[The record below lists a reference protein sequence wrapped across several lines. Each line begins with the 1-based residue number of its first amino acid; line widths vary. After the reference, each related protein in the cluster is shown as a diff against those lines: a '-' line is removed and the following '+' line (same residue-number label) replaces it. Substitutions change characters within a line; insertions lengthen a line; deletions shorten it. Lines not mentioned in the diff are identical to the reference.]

1 MANMEQL
8 LILFRLG
15 VHAWNR
21 WRATNREVRPDF
33 IGANLSK
40 ADLSEADLSMVELRG
55 AKLVE
60 TELKSADL
68 IWADLREADLSDAN
82 LGMAKLNEANLSG
95 ANLSGANLSGAMLI
109 GANLSGANL
118 TGANLSGT
126 NLIGANL
133 SEAELMGTNFSEA
146 DLSEVNLEKT
156 HAFNAN
162 FHKAIL
168 TGVCLADWRTNY
180 TTNLQDVVCGYVYL
194 QEGQQKRLPSSG
206 FFASGEFT
214 MQFQKAFTTIDWVFP
229 EGVNWIAFAYC
240 LKTETENEELHLQIK
255 TIHEVEDNAILVRV
269 KAPPEID
276 PAKTESALKEKYEFF
291 CQILQ
296 EKQAA
301 SSGVADK
308 QNLAPEKIRAFKK
321 QKITDLTTIISQLS
335 SDQLSSWQKIMEK
348 AAETRTINPGKSSV
362 IPAQGRAY

>member
-21 WRATNREVRPDF
+21 WRTTNREVRPDF
-33 IGANLSK
+33 AGANLSK
-40 ADLSEADLSMVELRG
+40 ADLSEVDLSMVELRE

-60 TELKSADL
+60 TELRNADL
-68 IWADLREADLSDAN
+68 IWADLSDADLSDAD
-82 LGMAKLNEANLSG
+82 LEMAKLNEANLSR

-118 TGANLSGT
+118 TGANFTGA

-133 SEAELMGTNFSEA
+133 REAELIGANFSEA
-146 DLSEVNLEKT
+146 ELSEVNLEKT

-180 TTNLQDVVCGYVYL
+180 TTNLQGVICGYVYL

-214 MQFQKAFTTIDWVFP
+214 MQFQKAFTTIDLVFP
-229 EGVNWIAFAYC
+229 EGVNWIALAYC
-240 LKTETENEELHLQIK
+240 LKTETENEDLHLQIK
-255 TIHEVEDNAILVRV
+255 TIHEVEDNAILVRL
-269 KAPPEID
+269 KTPPEFD

-291 CQILQ
+291 CQVLQ

-301 SSGVADK
+301 PNGVTK
-308 QNLAPEKIRAFKK
+308 GQNIAPEKVRAFNR
-321 QKITDLTTIISQLS
+321 QGITALTTLISQLS
-335 SDQLSSWQKIMEK
+335 SEQVSSWQNIMET
-348 AAETRTINPGKSSV
+348 AAETRTINPSNSYSY
-362 IPAQGRAY
+362 RD